1 MNEFD
6 LSGVKVGDTVYIV
19 PSDSRDRPYESVVKT
34 VGRKYITVDN
44 GYYTK
49 FNKENGI
56 NPEWSHWRMYSSKQA
71 YEAEREMNNMMRY
84 ITRNI
89 DRCYFSREEL
99 ESIYKQVEKALE
111 RRGLRPI

>member
-1 MNEFD
+1 MDEFD
-6 LSGVKVGDTVYIV
+6 LSGIKVGDTVYIV

-34 VGRKYITVDN
+34 VGRKYITVVG

-49 FNKENGI
+49 FDKENGI
-56 NPEWSHWRMYSSKQA
+56 CPEWCNWRMYSSKQA
-71 YEAEREMNNMMRY
+71 YEAEQERAKMMKY

-89 DRCYFSREEL
+89 DRCYFARAEL